1 MAVNLFVNR
10 LYVLTEQGLVAY
22 DEHFHPGVN
31 IIRGD
36 NSSGKSTITH
46 LLFYGL
52 GGDYTHFVAEAR
64 RCSQVLVEVRMGD
77 ATVTLSRSLDKDRE
91 GRVKRRQGMTLHW
104 GTLDEALQGRCR
116 SLSLPY
122 ATQDGCESFS
132 SMLFDL
138 LDIPLVQADTRIT
151 MHQLLR
157 LMYVD
162 QDSPSQSLFLQEP
175 FDTQA
180 KREAVADLLTGIY
193 DDALYQA
200 RATLRRQEGELTDAR
215 AVLRSLQAALPA
227 ECRSTATVRALIA
240 ASEQDIARY
249 ADDIAR
255 LRSGDI
261 PERANKQLVDL
272 QKAQVATLAQQ
283 CAHLEQEAR
292 DCEYGLQDTR
302 LFLQALT
309 AKRDALERSMATHR
323 VLGSMHL
330 TCCPE
335 CLAPLANEAPVG
347 MCRLCKSPLAEQSS
361 TTQARRMMEELTM
374 QMRETEGEL
383 RSEQERL
390 PLLKQRLRALRR
402 QYGAARKALDR
413 SLGTARG
420 SLAEQL
426 EDLHYRQGCA
436 QGELLQY
443 HTLLEQAEYY
453 ERQVA
458 LLARLQSDVAR
469 TRALI
474 QRRETLQEHRRR
486 EALASMQHHA
496 VYFLHHDQDCQRAFA
511 QAEPQDFH
519 IDFGA
524 DAVFLQQPHAR
535 YSASSSFFL
544 KLVARFALLLSSI
557 DLPWM
562 RYPRFILADNMEDKG
577 MEPSRVHRFQ
587 TTLVSRLERCP
598 AGSFQVIF
606 TTSCLAPSLED
617 SRYVVGDR
625 YSMQHKSL
633 RNV

>member
-22 DEHFHPGVN
+22 DERFHPGVN

-46 LLFYGL
+46 LLFYAL
-52 GGDYTHFVAEAR
+52 GGDFTRFVAEAR
-64 RCSQVLVEVRMGD
+64 HCSRVWGEVCLAG
-77 ATVTLSRSLDKDRE
+77 ATVTLSRPIAKDSA
-91 GRVKRRQGMTLHW
+91 GRVMRKQGMTLHW

-116 SLSLPY
+116 SLALGY
-122 ATQDGCESFS
+122 AAHDGVESFS
-132 SMLFDL
+132 SLLFDL
-138 LDIPLVQADTRIT
+138 MGIPAVQTDTRIT
-151 MHQLLR
+151 MNQLLR

-162 QDSPSQSLFLQEP
+162 QDSPSQALFVQQP

-180 KREAVADLLTGIY
+180 RREAVADLLTGIY

-215 AVLRSLQAALPA
+215 AVLRSLQAVLPA
-227 ECRSTATVRALIA
+227 ECRSAATVRALIA
-240 ASEQDIARY
+240 EREQDIARC

-255 LRSGDI
+255 LRAGDL
-261 PERANKQLVDL
+261 PEGTNKPLVDL
-272 QKAQVATLAQQ
+272 LKAQLVTLAQQ
-283 CAHLEQEAR
+283 CARLEQDVR
-292 DCEYGLQDTR
+292 DCEYGMQDTR

-309 AKRDALERSMATHR
+309 AKRDALECSLATRR

-330 TCCPE
+330 AYCPE
-335 CLAPLANEAPVG
+335 CLAPLADEAPVG
-347 MCRLCKSPLAEQSS
+347 TCRLCKSPLEEHPGA
-361 TTQARRMMEELTM
+361 TQARRMMEELTM
-374 QMRETEGEL
+374 QMRESEGEL
-383 RSEQERL
+383 SHDAERL
-390 PLLKQRLRALRR
+390 PLLRQQLRASRR
-402 QYGAARKALDR
+402 QHKVAQQALDR

-420 SLAEQL
+420 SQAERI
-426 EDLHYRQGCA
+426 EALHYRQGRA

-453 ERQVA
+453 ERQTS
-458 LLARLQSDVAR
+458 LLARLQSDVVA

-474 QRRETLQEHRRR
+474 QHHEALQEHRRQ
-486 EALASMQHHA
+486 EALACMQRHA

-524 DAVFLQQPHAR
+524 DAVYLQQPHAR
-535 YSASSSFFL
+535 FSASSSFL
-544 KLVARFALLLSSI
+544 LTLVARFALLLASI

-577 MEPSRVHRFQ
+577 MEPARVHRFQ
-587 TTLVSRLERCP
+587 TTLVHLLEHYP
-598 AGSFQVIF
+598 ASSFQVIF

-633 RNV
+633 RHV